1 MLLNFDSTL
10 AALTADIG
18 FVMVDV
24 RFAFAAPDKVLSRLR
39 LLAAGDLLLGSL
51 SSLLLYASHTGLTA
65 VVKFN
70 LVTRPMGACCLIS
83 SQHVL
88 MSTRSMRIT
97 RVKSLSESCGRAF
110 GSISPRPRTTGVRVQ
125 NTIVGGCLSF
135 KYPTEIRTPS
145 TSNGHVRVVCI
156 HV

>member
-39 LLAAGDLLLGSL
+39 LLAVGDLLLGSL
-51 SSLLLYASHTGLTA
+51 SSLLPCASRTGLTA
-65 VVKFN
+65 AVKFSF
-70 LVTRPMGACCLIS
+70 VTRPMKTCCFIS

-88 MSTRSMRIT
+88 MSTRSMR
-97 RVKSLSESCGRAF
+97 ERA
-110 GSISPRPRTTGVRVQ
+110 
-125 NTIVGGCLSF
+125 
-135 KYPTEIRTPS
+135 
-145 TSNGHVRVVCI
+145 
-156 HV
+156 